1 MTTSFFLG
9 RRTLK
14 AATNSGMPQWQD
26 RLLIALTKQATS
38 APDFFNLPSDQVVEL
53 GAQMKV

>member
-9 RRTLK
+9 RRTLRT
-14 AATNSGMPQWQD
+14 APNSGMPPWQD
-26 RLLIALTKQATS
+26 RLFIAMTKQAAS
-38 APDFFNLPSDQVVEL
+38 APDFFNLPSDRVVEL